1 MNEDAPTAVVRALVQ
16 YLRANPSA
24 CDSASGIAR
33 WWLQPDH
40 EVSMSVLVSA
50 LEWLKRNGVL
60 EDSSGADGRVRYR
73 RSGDDAA
80 LDRALASCADSMKAG
95 DR

>member
-1 MNEDAPTAVVRALVQ
+1 MNEDEPTAVVRALVQ

-33 WWLQPDH
+33 WWLQADH
-40 EVSMSVLVSA
+40 EVSMNVLVRA
-50 LEWLKRNGVL
+50 LEWLTRNGAL
-60 EDSSGADGRVRYR
+60 EASAGADGRVRYR

-80 LDRALASCADSMKAG
+80 LDKALASRAAFAKAI